1 LYWFNLERW
10 GYFEWGR
17 RRLSSLYIKKEDTM
31 RKFRVYFNVG
41 FIDKS
46 AKTISEAIIAAKN
59 ERMMAS
65 LDTIVKGIIELESG
79 KKTEVRSR

>member
-1 LYWFNLERW
+1 
-10 GYFEWGR
+10 
-17 RRLSSLYIKKEDTM
+17 M